1 MLSHLEEILLS
12 YIHSLP
18 LELFAFI
25 ASFVEEVIA
34 PIPSPSVMM
43 LTGSF
48 ASMNG
53 YVLPGLIALTLI
65 AACGKTLGAIVVY
78 FVSNRAEDFIMR
90 KFGKFFG
97 VTTEN
102 VTAFGQKF
110 GNGWRDYLLLT
121 FFRALPIVPS
131 SLVSI
136 GSGLIKIPFKL
147 FIIATFFGTVIR
159 DGVYLYVGFVGTEFL
174 HSLITKS
181 TSVESIVEIFGL
193 FLFVLFFGYLYL
205 KRRKI

>member
-1 MLSHLEEILLS
+1 MFSHLEEILLS

-25 ASFVEEVIA
+25 ASFIEEVIA

-48 ASMNG
+48 ASVNG
-53 YVLPGLIALTLI
+53 YTLGGLVILTLI
-65 AACGKTLGAIVVY
+65 AACGKSLGAIVVY
-78 FVSNRAEDFIMR
+78 YVSYGAEDFIMK
-90 KFGKFFG
+90 KFGRFFG
-97 VTTEN
+97 VTTED
-102 VTAFGQKF
+102 VTAFGKKF

-136 GSGLIKIPFKL
+136 GSGLLKIPFKL
-147 FIIATFFGTVIR
+147 FIIATFVGTIIR

-174 HSLITKS
+174 HSLITQS
-181 TSVESIVEIFGL
+181 TSVESIVEVFGV
-193 FLFVLFFGYLYL
+193 FLFVFFFGYLYF
-205 KRRKI
+205 KRKKA